1 MTQTG
6 FQEEMMQTPIC
17 LVPKRSDT
25 ILDVLRERLAQ
36 QDATQGSRLPPERSL
51 AADLGVSRRVL
62 REALQK
68 LEEDGLIQ
76 RTPGRGT
83 VIVDLAQA
91 TSKPAAAVD
100 IRQYPSPVELMDA
113 RFALEPAIAAIA
125 AAHATSRDIDE
136 MRMCISQSKKA
147 NADHKEWEKWDGAMH
162 AAIGRATHN
171 DLLLRFFDMLT
182 AAREQTAWGKLRKA
196 SLTPERQ
203 SLYIHQ
209 HTLIVTAIEERSPEH
224 AAHAMRQHLT
234 TVRRTMFDQ
243 LDEHELK

>member
-1 MTQTG
+1 
-6 FQEEMMQTPIC
+6 MQPSFS
-17 LVPKRSDT
+17 LVQKRSDRV
-25 ILDVLRERLAQ
+25 LQLLRERLDQ
-36 QDATQGSRLPPERSL
+36 HDATQGWRLPPERIL
-51 AADLGVSRRVL
+51 AAELNVSRRVL

-68 LEEDGLIQ
+68 LEDEGMIQ

-83 VIVDLAQA
+83 VIVDPAQA
-91 TSKPAAAVD
+91 PLPPAAVD
-100 IRQYPSPVELMDA
+100 IRQYTSPVELMDA

-136 MRMCISQSKKA
+136 MRLCISKSKNA
-147 NADHKEWEKWDGAMH
+147 NADHREWEKWDGAMH

-171 DLLLRFFDMLT
+171 ELLVRFFDMLT

-203 SLYIHQ
+203 ALYIRQ
-209 HTLIVTAIEERSPEH
+209 HTLIVTAIEERSPEK
-224 AAHAMRQHLT
+224 AAQAMRQHLS

-243 LDEHELK
+243 LDEHESD

>member
-1 MTQTG
+1 
-6 FQEEMMQTPIC
+6 MQQPFS
-17 LVPKRSDT
+17 LVQKRSDK
-25 ILDVLRERLAQ
+25 ILDLLRERLTQ

-51 AADLGVSRRVL
+51 AAELNVSRRVL

-68 LEEDGLIQ
+68 LEEDGLIR

-83 VIVDLAQA
+83 VIVELAQ
-91 TSKPAAAVD
+91 PVPNPAAVD
-100 IRQYPSPVELMDA
+100 IRQYTSPVELMDA

-136 MRMCISQSKKA
+136 MRLCIKQSQ
-147 NADHKEWEKWDGAMH
+147 NVIADHREWEKWDGAMH

-171 DLLLRFFDMLT
+171 DLLVRFFDMLT
-182 AAREQTAWGKLRKA
+182 AAREQTAWGRLRKA

-203 SLYIHQ
+203 LLYIHQ

-224 AAHAMRQHLT
+224 AAQAMRQHLT

>member
-1 MTQTG
+1 
-6 FQEEMMQTPIC
+6 MQQPFP
-17 LVPKRSDT
+17 LVQKRSDK
-25 ILDVLRERLAQ
+25 ILDLLRERLTQ
-36 QDATQGSRLPPERSL
+36 QDAIQGSRLPPERSL
-51 AADLGVSRRVL
+51 AAELNVSRRVL

-83 VIVDLAQA
+83 VIVDLSQA
-91 TSKPAAAVD
+91 TPNPGAVD
-100 IRQYPSPVELMDA
+100 IRQFTSPVELMDA

-136 MRMCISQSKKA
+136 MRRCIEQSQ
-147 NADHKEWEKWDGAMH
+147 NVIADHREWEKWDGAMH

-171 DLLLRFFDMLT
+171 DLLVRFFDMLT
-182 AAREQTAWGKLRKA
+182 AAREQTAWGRLRKA

-203 SLYIHQ
+203 LLYIHQ
-209 HTLIVTAIEERSPEH
+209 HTLIVTAIEERSPEQ
-224 AAHAMRQHLT
+224 AAQAMRQHLT

-243 LDEHELK
+243 LDEHDLK